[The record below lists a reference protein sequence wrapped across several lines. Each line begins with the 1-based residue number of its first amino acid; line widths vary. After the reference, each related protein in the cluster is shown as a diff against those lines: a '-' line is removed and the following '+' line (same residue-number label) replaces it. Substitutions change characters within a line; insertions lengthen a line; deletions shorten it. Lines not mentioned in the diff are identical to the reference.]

1 MGFLDRF
8 KNKKEL
14 EVEKKSA
21 APSVEAAEK
30 PAVKTTKETSAAK
43 PVKET
48 KAKKESKTTKSSAK
62 KEEPKAKEEKKPSKA
77 ARHLSEDLAW
87 VIVKP
92 LVTEKAATL
101 TSLGQYAFVVDKGAN
116 RIQVRQAVKELY
128 GIAPT
133 SVRIQNVRA
142 ETVRFGRVWGTQKAW
157 KKAIV
162 SLPKGKSIDVYEGV

>member
-14 EVEKKSA
+14 EVEKKGA
-21 APSVEAAEK
+21 IAPSVEAAEK
-30 PAVKTTKETSAAK
+30 PVAKKTDGT
-43 PVKET
+43 KET
-48 KAKKESKTTKSSAK
+48 KATKEAKGKKETKTEKPVAK
-62 KEEPKAKEEKKPSKA
+62 KEEKNEEKKPSKA

-101 TSLGQYAFVVDKGAN
+101 SSLGQYAFVVDKGAN
-116 RIQVRQAVKELY
+116 RVQVGQAVKALY
-128 GIAPT
+128 GVQPT
-133 SVRIQNVRA
+133 SIRIQNVRA
-142 ETVRFGRVWGTQKAW
+142 EAVRFGRVMGTQKAW
-157 KKAIV
+157 KKAII